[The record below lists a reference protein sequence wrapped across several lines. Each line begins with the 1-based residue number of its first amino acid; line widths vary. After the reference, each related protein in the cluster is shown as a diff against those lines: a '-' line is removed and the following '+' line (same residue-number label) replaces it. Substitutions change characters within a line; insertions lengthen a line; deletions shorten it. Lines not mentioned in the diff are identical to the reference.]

1 MISPTAVGV
10 GVTGSTGRKRFLAGV
25 EGGSGEGFRFCEVV
39 VCEIDGSCTPFPR
52 PLMRADLLIVM
63 VA

>member
-1 MISPTAVGV
+1 M
-10 GVTGSTGRKRFLAGV
+10 RFLAGV

-39 VCEIDGSCTPFPR
+39 VCEIDGACTPFPR
-52 PLMRADLLIVM
+52 LLMRADLLIVI